1 MPDADEIVV
10 TVVHPGEGE
19 VSIVGHP
26 FEVGLLTAAG

>member
-19 VSIVGHP
+19 VSIVG
-26 FEVGLLTAAG
+26 TRSKSAY